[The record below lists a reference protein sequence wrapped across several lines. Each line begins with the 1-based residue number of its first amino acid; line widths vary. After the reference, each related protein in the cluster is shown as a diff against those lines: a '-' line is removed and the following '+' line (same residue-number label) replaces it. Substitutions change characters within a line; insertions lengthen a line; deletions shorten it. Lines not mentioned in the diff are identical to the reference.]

1 MGWWIALGIFVGIL
15 ILPLGVSVFYDAA
28 GVRLRIIAGF
38 IRFTIL
44 PKKKKEKK
52 PKKEKPPKKKIEK
65 TAPEKSQQPPKRT
78 EGKHQKVKEDP
89 KNNKPKEEPPGGS
102 LLDFI
107 PLVKIALKCVKD
119 LFTKTLHIDA
129 LYLKLTMAGGD
140 PCDLACNYGKAWE
153 ALGIL
158 WPKIDDVMT
167 IKKRDI
173 QIQCDF
179 EGSETLVNAR
189 VDITITLARIFGLV
203 FGYGARLLWGYL
215 KIMNNRKKAAEAEKK
230 RREKIINTRYQ

>member
-1 MGWWIALGIFVGIL
+1 MGWWIALGIFVGLL
-15 ILPLGVSVFYDAA
+15 ILPLGISVFYDAA
-28 GVRLRIIAGF
+28 GVRLRVIAGF
-38 IRFTIL
+38 IRFTIF

-52 PKKEKPPKKKIEK
+52 PQKEKPLKKKEKSERK
-65 TAPEKSQQPPKRT
+65 KSQQNPQNT
-78 EGKHQKVKEDP
+78 EKKPTKTKEVPQK
-89 KNNKPKEEPPGGS
+89 NKPKEETPGGS

-158 WPKIDDVMT
+158 WPQIDDVMT